1 MVVIDFFLFFCL
13 SKNSVELRRRSY
25 TVHIHFPFLGFSMF
39 FIFGVRKPFYNNQH
53 KMSISHIDRY
63 DEKTLIWIS
72 TNSGTMGKYDV
83 ETSQCH
89 VLLENLKRPISVR
102 VRDSSVYVLEEGKT
116 EREGRL
122 IKYNMDSGY
131 VCIMLTRLCNA
142 RGMYVTSNHDVLFSE
157 AEDETALP
165 DPTETCTLS
174 SICPYQRLFDRF
186 SILYMVYVRMIKP
199 FKNDTLVRL

>member
-1 MVVIDFFLFFCL
+1 
-13 SKNSVELRRRSY
+13 
-25 TVHIHFPFLGFSMF
+25 
-39 FIFGVRKPFYNNQH
+39 
-53 KMSISHIDRY
+53 MSISHIGRY

-72 TNSGTMGKYDV
+72 TKSGTMGKYDV
-83 ETSQCH
+83 ETSQCR

-102 VRDSSVYVLEEGKT
+102 IRDSSVYVLEKGKT
-116 EREGRL
+116 EQEGRL

-157 AEDETALP
+157 AEDETAIP

-174 SICPYQRLFDRF
+174 SIWSISKVVRQVFDFAYGIRENDQTIQERYFGEAMYTSTYRTLYYERPRF
-186 SILYMVYVRMIKP
+186 PFREACSILSRRIEMRIVS
-199 FKNDTLVRL
+199 